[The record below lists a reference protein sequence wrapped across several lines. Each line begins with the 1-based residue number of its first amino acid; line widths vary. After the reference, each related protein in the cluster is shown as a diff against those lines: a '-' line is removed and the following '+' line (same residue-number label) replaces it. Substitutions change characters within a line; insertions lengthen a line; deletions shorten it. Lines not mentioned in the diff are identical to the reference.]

1 MGRPYPRTMSYVPSN
16 GQKERVVKRVYGA
29 VTPGIL
35 VSDRATDIEIQGQV
49 LDFMKLQKMTSDHTV
64 FYLT

>member
-1 MGRPYPRTMSYVPSN
+1 MGRSYPRTTSCVPTN
-16 GQKERVVKRVYGA
+16 DQKGRVVKRVYGTA
-29 VTPGIL
+29 TPGIL

-49 LDFMKLQKMTSDHTV
+49 LDFMKLQKMTNDHTA

>member
-1 MGRPYPRTMSYVPSN
+1 MGRPDPRTMSCVPSN
-16 GQKERVVKRVYGA
+16 DQKERVVKGVYGTA
-29 VTPGIL
+29 TPGIL

-49 LDFMKLQKMTSDHTV
+49 LDFMMLQKMTNDHTV